1 MKLRNEKGFTLV
13 EILAALTILG
23 IVFISFMTIFPQ
35 MSNMNERTET
45 KLITMNLAKKEL
57 RELKNNPGKLSPDN
71 LISNDTSNSTELYRY
86 DLDES
91 RQYKCEVIYYTVP
104 DLERNIIKENQ
115 GADESVSLNKVEISV
130 LKNGK
135 LISETFGYL
144 ESSDE

>member
-71 LISNDTSNSTELYRY
+71 LISNDT
-86 DLDES
+86 
-91 RQYKCEVIYYTVP
+91 
-104 DLERNIIKENQ
+104 
-115 GADESVSLNKVEISV
+115 
-130 LKNGK
+130 
-135 LISETFGYL
+135 
-144 ESSDE
+144 